1 MKKYTLLFI
10 CAFFGWQIS
19 AQNLQLGWGY
29 TNGSTGADGANDLA
43 IDAAGNTY
51 VTGYF
56 SGTVDFDKGPGT
68 ANLSTNGN
76 QSAKDAFVLK
86 LDPQG
91 NYVWAVRF
99 GGTNNYDQEGTKIA
113 LDQFGNVVVIGTFLG
128 NLQLGAN
135 SYNAGSTTLSSPFMI
150 KLDTS
155 GTLLWGNAWVN
166 GTNNLTF
173 RDLDIDNAN
182 NMVIVGHFSGSCDFD
197 PSSSSNNKTSVG
209 GLDLFVAKLNAN
221 GLLLDV
227 KTGGNSN
234 SETAASVCVTGNSYW
249 VYGGYKGIVD
259 FDFGSGTDNM
269 TSVSNSYDNYLLHL
283 SSNLSHID
291 VKSFGGSNDEVS
303 RELKNWNGVNLF
315 AIGLFDTSADLDPS
329 PTSTFNVTGTG
340 QESYVLKLD
349 LTGDLIWAKTFGGSS
364 YCSALDVEIN
374 NQGNV
379 FTSGR
384 FSNTVDFN
392 PSPTATFNLT
402 TSIQDGFLLELDNLG
417 NFVNAFQFG
426 SNSTTEE
433 IPNLALNQSQG
444 PSLVGYFYSSIDLD
458 PSSSTTTATSAGLDD
473 MLVLKL
479 ISCSDTIVNTTETAC
494 GSYTLTNGQT
504 ITQSGTYNDTLQ
516 TTLGC
521 DSVVA
526 RAITINPLPNTALAW
541 QGGTL
546 LIANGNTTNTHT
558 WIDCTTGLPIPGAT
572 GTSYTPTGNGSFAVV
587 VNNGTC
593 TDTSNCESL
602 TNFSLP
608 EVTNIPIKLYPNPTS
623 GLLRLESPQPW
634 QKVEVVDVLGN
645 LLITQQEDE
654 LNLAK
659 LPAGM
664 YLVKVYFEEGVVV
677 ERVVK
682 E

>member
-1 MKKYTLLFI
+1 M
-10 CAFFGWQIS
+10 
-19 AQNLQLGWGY
+19 
-29 TNGSTGADGANDLA
+29 
-43 IDAAGNTY
+43 
-51 VTGYF
+51 
-56 SGTVDFDKGPGT
+56 
-68 ANLSTNGN
+68 
-76 QSAKDAFVLK
+76 
-86 LDPQG
+86 
-91 NYVWAVRF
+91 
-99 GGTNNYDQEGTKIA
+99 
-113 LDQFGNVVVIGTFLG
+113 
-128 NLQLGAN
+128 
-135 SYNAGSTTLSSPFMI
+135 
-150 KLDTS
+150 
-155 GTLLWGNAWVN
+155 
-166 GTNNLTF
+166 
-173 RDLDIDNAN
+173 
-182 NMVIVGHFSGSCDFD
+182 H
-197 PSSSSNNKTSVG
+197 
-209 GLDLFVAKLNAN
+209 
-221 GLLLDV
+221 
-227 KTGGNSN
+227 
-234 SETAASVCVTGNSYW
+234 
-249 VYGGYKGIVD
+249 
-259 FDFGSGTDNM
+259 
-269 TSVSNSYDNYLLHL
+269 
-283 SSNLSHID
+283 
-291 VKSFGGSNDEVS
+291 
-303 RELKNWNGVNLF
+303 
-315 AIGLFDTSADLDPS
+315 
-329 PTSTFNVTGTG
+329 
-340 QESYVLKLD
+340 
-349 LTGDLIWAKTFGGSS
+349 
-364 YCSALDVEIN
+364 
-374 NQGNV
+374 
-379 FTSGR
+379 
-384 FSNTVDFN
+384 
-392 PSPTATFNLT
+392 
-402 TSIQDGFLLELDNLG
+402 
-417 NFVNAFQFG
+417 FQFG